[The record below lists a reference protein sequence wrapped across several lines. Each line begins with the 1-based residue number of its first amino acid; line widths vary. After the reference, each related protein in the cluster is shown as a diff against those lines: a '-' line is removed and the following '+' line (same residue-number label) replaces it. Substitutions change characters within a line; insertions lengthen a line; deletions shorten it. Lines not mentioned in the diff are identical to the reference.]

1 MTTLYFWEVVCIGTV
16 THTKNYGQG
25 IRRTVHS
32 KQLIKSKNRLF
43 TKKADAEMYLYRLK
57 NSGYQYSYVHKYY
70 TK

>member
-32 KQLIKSKNRLF
+32 KQLIKYIDIEENQVL
-43 TKKADAEMYLYRLK
+43 KAEID
-57 NSGYQYSYVHKYY
+57 YQKD
-70 TK
+70 